1 MEANKKVFGLNLI
14 IEETKYSRK
23 ELSGRCKLRA
33 QSNFNKWEEQGHIPK
48 KHLSTLE
55 EVFGIDKYYINRYL
69 TPSEQL
75 LVKQMLREQKM
86 KVEYME
92 VEEEV
97 YDPETKQHI
106 GTMTMTTTSGT
117 DAEKALLA
125 TSNRVREI
133 LEKLLPSDYT
143 KSTNIEDY
151 TRCLQ
156 FSTQIGCIL
165 ETIMS
170 LLMSSVVNIEILEVM
185 IEAVEAGLIGK
196 ELSLWD
202 FGFEEENEF
211 KTSIRDAIIKYK
223 EMKK

>member
-1 MEANKKVFGLNLI
+1 MKLNKKVFGLDLI

-23 ELSGRCKLRA
+23 ELSGRCSLKA
-33 QSNFNKWEEQGHIPK
+33 QSNFNKWSEQGHIPK
-48 KHLSTLE
+48 KHLETLE
-55 EVFGIDKYYINRYL
+55 EVFEIDRYYINRFL
-69 TPSEQL
+69 TPNEQL
-75 LVKQMLREQKM
+75 LVKQMLRERKM

-92 VEEEV
+92 VGEEV
-97 YDPETKQHI
+97 YDPETKEHI
-106 GTMTMTTTSGT
+106 GTMTITTTNGT

-125 TSNRVREI
+125 TSNRVHEMV
-133 LEKLLPSDYT
+133 EKLLPSDST
-143 KSTNIEDY
+143 DSTNIEDY
-151 TRCLQ
+151 IRSLQ

-185 IEAVEAGLIGK
+185 IEAVEAGLTGK